1 MSVPQ
6 GYEVFHFDG
15 VRVAEGDCW
24 GDEDG
29 NAMPA
34 GWYWWSCQPGC
45 LPDGDPTG
53 PFDTEDEAIADLKAG
68 LPDEPR
74 YDYEWLGYGLEI
86 TGPEGS
92 VFLQGD
98 EADTLHDELEAIEDD
113 EVLQSVLSQ
122 YSTVMGD
129 DN

>member
-1 MSVPQ
+1 MDVLQ
-6 GYEVFHFDG
+6 GYEVFHYG
-15 VRVAEGDCW
+15 AMV
-24 GDEDG
+24 DEDG
-29 NAMPA
+29 TLLPA

-45 LPDGDPTG
+45 MPDSDPMG
-53 PFDTEDEAIADLKAG
+53 PFDSEDEAIADLKAG

-74 YDYEWLGYGLEI
+74 YDYEWLGYGLVI

-92 VFLQGD
+92 VFLQDD
-98 EADTLHDELEAIEDD
+98 EANTLLDEIEAIEDD

-122 YSTVMGD
+122 YSTVMGN